1 MQIDYFVD
9 VQITLRTASVS
20 LPAFDAEL
28 FLVDSDW
35 VPIDK
40 RILVVTKD
48 DVEDLPTSS
57 VERLFA
63 TDFFAQDLK
72 ADRLIL
78 GRVALT
84 AVPPAFVCG
93 THVTTVATWE
103 AVDAG
108 SFTVT
113 DSDSHSVVVSA
124 VDFTGVTTFAQV
136 LETLNDA
143 LDALVAPTIVG
154 LDTATFAL
162 DALDRVVLTMPSGQ
176 DDTDPTIEVSFNASA
191 GTIPYLLGLRVTG
204 AGTSVPGNAIETW
217 AEAYTAVKEFT
228 EAFYNVAI
236 EERLTTDPYTD
247 VIALAAQIE
256 LERRQATFVDC
267 NPDAVDGASASD
279 LQSEL
284 ALLGYDQSL
293 VLYTEHYSRYPDAA
307 ADGAFLPAEPCTRS
321 YGHTPLVGCY
331 PSGGLGDDYD
341 LSSTDRLA
349 LEDKGGNYIARAG
362 GHRGKTAGGV
372 EKRMMLGKHW
382 LESNIQAEVFALDM
396 NQDLLAFDAFTI
408 GAIDGILRKW
418 LEEAKTRRLI
428 NSYTI
433 NMPTVEDFS
442 AAEKASG
449 DMVLSEVFTAVGN
462 FEAQTFQI
470 TGSIALE

>member
-362 GHRGKTAGGV
+362 GYTFVHRGKTAGGV

-382 LESNIQAEVFALDM
+382 LESNIQAEV
-396 NQDLLAFDAFTI
+396 
-408 GAIDGILRKW
+408 
-418 LEEAKTRRLI
+418 
-428 NSYTI
+428 
-433 NMPTVEDFS
+433 
-442 AAEKASG
+442 
-449 DMVLSEVFTAVGN
+449 
-462 FEAQTFQI
+462 
-470 TGSIALE
+470 